1 MPVPTGAPS
10 ERKPESVL
18 QPSHSMAAKALAMHG
33 RLLLPF
39 LLLSVVSGAYN
50 GASQPSIDRRSFP
63 EGFVFGT
70 ASSAYQEDVN
80 IMKDMGMDAYRF
92 SISWTR
98 ILPRLQP
105 FVTIF
110 HWDSPQALEDKYK
123 GFLSPKIMFLDPIIK
138 GDYPL
143 SMRKLVGNRL
153 PKFSKEQS
161 ELMKGAFDFIGLN
174 YYTAYFAENVPP
186 SNSQNYSYNTD
197 PRANLT
203 GSRNGVP
210 IGPTS
215 ASTWYFTFYIYPK
228 GLHELLLY
236 VKETYGNPT
245 VYITENGVPEI
256 SNSSLTL
263 QEVLK
268 DHIRT
273 RQGARFARP
282 IIGDY

>member
-1 MPVPTGAPS
+1 
-10 ERKPESVL
+10 
-18 QPSHSMAAKALAMHG
+18 MAAETVVLYG
-33 RLLLPF
+33 CFLLPF
-39 LLLSVVSGAYN
+39 LLLAVTSGAYD
-50 GASQPSIDRRSFP
+50 GSGEPSIDRRSFP

-70 ASSAYQEDVN
+70 ASSAYQ
-80 IMKDMGMDAYRF
+80 
-92 SISWTR
+92 
-98 ILPRLQP
+98 
-105 FVTIF
+105 
-110 HWDSPQALEDKYK
+110 ALEDKYK
-123 GFLSPKIMFLDPIIK
+123 GFLSPNIMFLDPIIK

-161 ELMKGAFDFIGLN
+161 DLMKGAFDFIGLN

-186 SNSQNYSYNTD
+186 SNSHNYSYNTD

-236 VKETYGNPT
+236 VKKTYGNPT

-268 DHIRT
+268 DDIRIQYYHDHLLALRSAVRDGVNVKGYFAWSLLDDFEWASGYT
-273 RQGARFARP
+273 LRFG
-282 IIGDY
+282 INFVDYNDGLKRYPKDSAHWFKKFLKR